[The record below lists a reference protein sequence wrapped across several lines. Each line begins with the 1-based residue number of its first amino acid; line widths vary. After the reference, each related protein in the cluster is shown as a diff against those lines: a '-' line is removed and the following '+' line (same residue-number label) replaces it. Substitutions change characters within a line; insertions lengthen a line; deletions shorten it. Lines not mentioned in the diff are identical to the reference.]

1 MKTIHFRSLS
11 IRHKLMLIILL
22 VSGVVLLLSSI
33 AFITNDLITLHKI
46 MKRNLEVQTR
56 IIGVNAA
63 PLVFF
68 EGTEEETTQM
78 LNSLSEHEDIA
89 LAQVYK
95 KGDVSPPYATYKRDK
110 ISPELLGN
118 FEQLGFVSSAD
129 FLQFSQPLYAL
140 NDEYVGIIV
149 LMLDRRQLYIR
160 VQQYIGI
167 ALIIIFIA
175 ILIALLLSA
184 KLQRIITEPILML
197 VDLTRRV
204 SVEKNYNLRAQRQTQ
219 DELSILFEG
228 FNEMLEAIQERDN
241 QLERHRENL
250 EKTVAT
256 RTAELR
262 KLNLKLTY
270 QAYHDALTNLP
281 NRALFIKRIE
291 QAISYAEQNGELLS
305 VLFIDLDRFK
315 YINDTLG
322 HAAGDLLLQEISKR
336 LLACTRQ
343 PEDTVA
349 RLGGDEFTL
358 LLRNIKDPRNAG
370 VVAEHIMHTLTEPL
384 YYNQQS
390 LYITPSIGISVYPR
404 DGKDVGSLMK
414 NADASMYVAKNMG
427 RNNYQFYT
435 LSANASS
442 ATRLNMENRLRHALE
457 YQEFEVW
464 YQPRFKVNTGQ
475 IVGAEALVR
484 WRSPDNTL
492 VSPAQ
497 FIPLAE
503 DTGLIIPIGAWVLR
517 TACHEN
523 LGWQRE
529 GELPIHVSVNL
540 SARQFVQEDLLA
552 DIELM
557 IEELQINPRCL
568 ELELT
573 ESSIMPNAEDT
584 IETLQALKKQ
594 GIGISVDDF
603 GTGYSSLSYLKRFPI
618 DILKIDQSFIRD
630 ISVDSDGN
638 ALVTAIIAMAH
649 NLKLQVVAE
658 GVETYQQLNFLR
670 QHHCDYA
677 QGFLF
682 GKAVPAQEF
691 RAMLKNPPF
700 LQENNEFA
708 NLSLSLFEDFR
719 NPSF

>member
-1 MKTIHFRSLS
+1 
-11 IRHKLMLIILL
+11 
-22 VSGVVLLLSSI
+22 
-33 AFITNDLITLHKI
+33 
-46 MKRNLEVQTR
+46 
-56 IIGVNAA
+56 
-63 PLVFF
+63 
-68 EGTEEETTQM
+68 
-78 LNSLSEHEDIA
+78 
-89 LAQVYK
+89 
-95 KGDVSPPYATYKRDK
+95 
-110 ISPELLGN
+110 
-118 FEQLGFVSSAD
+118 
-129 FLQFSQPLYAL
+129 
-140 NDEYVGIIV
+140 
-149 LMLDRRQLYIR
+149 MLDRHQLYIR